1 MRVILAGVSVMMV
14 FLFSACK
21 NSYDLQFKPKAGSRY
36 EVRMT
41 TNSVTSQELG
51 VQKMDIKTLTELVML
66 YEVQNEAN
74 TNDSSKTI
82 KVTFKSMKNTQGS
95 NGQSF
100 VTDTNNPDTSNPASR
115 MMNAM
120 MGSEFI
126 VTISKQGDVKN
137 ITGKDALVQRIINAA
152 GVTDSM
158 MQEQM
163 VTGIQNFMSD
173 EILKNMMEQSFKI
186 FPATKVKKGDSWKS
200 NMVITKPL
208 PMNIQTTF
216 LLKDVKGKEA
226 TIDLSSI
233 VSPGTGGM
241 QMMGVNVET
250 ELGGTQTGSMQ
261 VDMETGMALNADISQ
276 NITGKMKAMGE
287 EMPMT
292 IQSVITMKS
301 TKL

>member
-1 MRVILAGVSVMMV
+1 LICLSAIIV
-14 FLFSACK
+14 FFFSSCSD
-21 NSYDLQFKPKAGSRY
+21 SYNLQFNPVAGSRY

-41 TNSVTSQELG
+41 TNSVTSQDLG
-51 VQKMDIKTLTELVML
+51 AQKMEIKTLTELIML
-66 YEVQNEAN
+66 YEVQNGSN
-74 TNDSSKTI
+74 TNDSTKII

-120 MGSEFI
+120 MGAEFI
-126 VTISKQGDVKN
+126 VTINKQGDVKN
-137 ITGKDALVQRIINAA
+137 ITGKDALVSRIVEAA
-152 GVTDSM
+152 GVNDSM

-163 VTGIQNFMSD
+163 VAGIQNFMSD

-186 FPATKVKKGDSWKS
+186 FPATKVKKGDTWKS
-200 NMVITKPL
+200 NMVITKPM

-216 LLKDVKGKEA
+216 KLKEVKGKEA
-226 TIDLSSI
+226 IIDLSSI

-241 QMMGVNVET
+241 QMMGINVET
-250 ELGGTQTGSMQ
+250 ELGGSQTGSMQ
-261 VDMETGMALNADISQ
+261 VDIETGMALSTDISQ
-276 NITGKMKAMGE
+276 NISGKMKAMGE